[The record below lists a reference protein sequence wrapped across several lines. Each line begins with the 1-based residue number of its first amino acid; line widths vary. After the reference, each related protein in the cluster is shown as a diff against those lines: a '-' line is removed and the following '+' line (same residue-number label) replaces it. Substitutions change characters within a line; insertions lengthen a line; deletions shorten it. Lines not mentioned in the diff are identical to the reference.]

1 MVVDIMES
9 LWICIQLSFN
19 TLDVIQ
25 QLSRSNN
32 LVNQIYPESKQLGQQ
47 TSNSQTLKP

>member
-1 MVVDIMES
+1 MVVDILEI
-9 LWICIQLSFN
+9 LWNFLQLSFT

-32 LVNQIYPESKQLGQQ
+32 SINQIYLESKQLGQQ
-47 TSNSQTLKP
+47 TSNSKNS